1 MKSLIIAA
9 AAAFTGLAAPASAQP
24 LQPVQPTVESNI
36 VLAGGSGWD
45 DHNPHW
51 KRHWKKRHHN
61 GFYFSFNHGGVFFDG
76 PRYHHPRPLI
86 RLTRAHISW
95 CYDHYRS
102 YNHRTNTYVRSN
114 GRVKVCVSP
123 FLHH

>member
-9 AAAFTGLAAPASAQP
+9 AAAFIGLAAPASAQP
-24 LQPVQPTVESNI
+24 VQPVQPAAESNI
-36 VLAGGSGWD
+36 VLAGGGWD
-45 DHNPHW
+45 DHRP
-51 KRHWKKRHHN
+51 HWKKRHHN
-61 GFYFSFNHGGVFFDG
+61 GFYFGFHHGGVFFDG
-76 PRYHHPRPLI
+76 PRYHRPHFHHPRPVI
-86 RLTRAHISW
+86 RLTRAHINW

-123 FLHH
+123 YLHR